1 MSENNPKLLVDEDK
15 EKYNF
20 LLESKKTSLKKLFD
34 ETYQYLNDLAVQKDE
49 INKKV
54 EAVQTELSGLNGA
67 LTVLDELIEE
77 TKIQSGMEM

>member
-1 MSENNPKLLVDEDK
+1 MSENNPKLLVDEDR
-15 EKYNF
+15 ENYN
-20 LLESKKTSLKKLFD
+20 LLLQSKKTNLKKLFD
-34 ETYQYLNDLAVQKDE
+34 ETYQHLNDLAVQKDE

-77 TKIQSGMEM
+77 TKIQSGMDM

>member
-1 MSENNPKLLVDEDK
+1 MSENNPKLLVDEDR
-15 EKYNF
+15 ENYN
-20 LLESKKTSLKKLFD
+20 LLLQSKKTNLKKIFD

-77 TKIQSGMEM
+77 TKIQSGMDV